1 MVSKDGLLNKRIV
14 EEIKTAKK
22 YEKDITKYL
31 KTLCKK
37 YNGALMGL
45 KYKFKNP
52 KKVMSKLKRKGYDY
66 ELRDILRY
74 TIVIPTDKYTRGVY
88 DIFTDLMNNNIYKT
102 KHNWIKQQWC
112 LGDMYQGINTSW
124 EYNGEFIF
132 ELQFHTHESFKAKT
146 EGVLHELYD
155 TYNLNNCGNIYIDD
169 KKYIEYKCRKN
180 KDQMVVLEDKI
191 PIPSELDNA
200 NCGYGIEEWYK
211 ILGIPSKLKGSLKK
225 DKAKR
230 KGKTSKKS
238 KTRRKSNTR
247 RKSKNKRTRRNK

>member
-1 MVSKDGLLNKRIV
+1 MVSKDGLLNKRVV

-66 ELRDILRY
+66 QLRDILRY

-155 TYNLNNCGNIYIDD
+155 TYNLGKCDSLYIGD
-169 KKYIEYKCRKN
+169 KKYIENKCHKN
-180 KDQMVVLEDKI
+180 RDKMITLEDEI
-191 PIPSELDNA
+191 PVPMELDNDK
-200 NCGYGIEEWYK
+200 CGYGIEEWYK
-211 ILGIPSKLKGSLKK
+211 ILGIPSKIKGSLKK
-225 DKAKR
+225 NKSKR
-230 KGKTSKKS
+230 KS
-238 KTRRKSNTR
+238 KTRRKSKSR
-247 RKSKNKRTRRNK
+247 RKSKKTRRNK